1 MIFFLVNDQQFK
13 LPDISDFQK
22 ILNKNLKSEN
32 TSERFKVQTILN
44 TPLYRLY
51 AENSKFQTLNL
62 IKPIKFNQ
70 TKNIDMEFK
79 EKLQNDYVRK
89 IKEALKV
96 ANERKKTHQNYI
108 TQNEKIF
115 NEKL

>member
-1 MIFFLVNDQQFK
+1 VDEPQFK

-22 ILNKNLKSEN
+22 IINKNLKSEN
-32 TSERFKVQTILN
+32 ISERFKVQTILN

-51 AENSKFQTLNL
+51 AENNKFQTLNL

-70 TKNIDMEFK
+70 TKNIDMEVK

-96 ANERKKTHQNYI
+96 ANERKKIQMNFI
-108 TQNEKIF
+108 AQNEKVY